1 MNLYVVIKN
10 ISVYDA
16 TALQCMAVYGI
27 PSATAWGGF
36 FDAIRRKFSQ
46 KNIGMDFFV
55 DGFNVSYRNCM
66 MNTSKSAFQN
76 VEVFNISPLLSK
88 KISKENIA
96 EFVLWENPKISFSC
110 NIILKLDIQGYQSS
124 RKSDFVKTL
133 YDSIYDCR
141 PCGGKYKYSSQTRI
155 KVCETEEQ
163 IKMIP
168 FDLMLGSILVDRTNI
183 LKQYHQESNESDML
197 YSLMDFLTVLKDE
210 DGKLKKKTDEGYF
223 VPYTV
228 GFRKFDYANF
238 KLPNFITENIIVS
251 ESVLTLSEVV
261 LPTKF
266 QNNIDAMLW
275 KTKSTNNYN
284 YFSM

>member
-197 YSLMDFLTVLKDE
+197 Y
-210 DGKLKKKTDEGYF
+210 F

>member
-1 MNLYVVIKN
+1 MLGKHVI
-10 ISVYDA
+10 
-16 TALQCMAVYGI
+16 TMT
-27 PSATAWGGF
+27 ATAWGGF
-36 FDAIRRKFSQ
+36 FDAVRRKFSQ

-110 NIILKLDIQGYQSS
+110 NIILKLNIQGYQSS

-168 FDLMLGSILVDRTNI
+168 FDLMLWSILVERASALQKHN
-183 LKQYHQESNESDML
+183 QESNESDML
-197 YSLMDFLTVLKDE
+197 YSLMDFLTVLEDK
-210 DGKLKKKTDEGYF
+210 DGKLKKKISGGFF
-223 VPYTV
+223 VPYTI
-228 GFRKFDYANF
+228 GFRKF
-238 KLPNFITENIIVS
+238 
-251 ESVLTLSEVV
+251 
-261 LPTKF
+261 
-266 QNNIDAMLW
+266 NNASLMFRALLQMILLLV
-275 KTKSTNNYN
+275 NL
-284 YFSM
+284 FLR